1 MAQELGK
8 IEKPESEKFVKGR
21 RLFLVP
27 LIYSSKE
34 APEDYGEKYELY
46 WKQVAEHLL
55 NLESKIGL
63 IKTIYHEAVSID
75 GEEGLKLIERLNAK
89 SHHIVRQK
97 CENGAAIVATEDKEL
112 AEECVDWQRC
122 LLMGLISEKA
132 TKKVTESFMEATKK
146 RYDHISKQIDKT
158 LEKDAIAILFL
169 QEGHMV
175 QFPKNIDVFSVA
187 PPALDDIHRW
197 FRDNAAKQRQ
207 AEQTPE

>member
-1 MAQELGK
+1 MAQELGR
-8 IEKPESEKFVKGR
+8 IEKPESKKFAKGR
-21 RLFLVP
+21 KLFLVP
-27 LIYSSKE
+27 LIYSSNE
-34 APEDYGEKYELY
+34 APEDYVEKYELY

-63 IKTIYHEAVSID
+63 IKMVYHEAVSTD
-75 GEEGLKLIERLNAK
+75 GEEGLKLIERLNMK
-89 SHHIVRQK
+89 SHYIVKQK
-97 CENGAAIVATEDKEL
+97 CENGAMIVATEDKEL

-122 LLMGLISEKA
+122 LLMGLISDKA
-132 TKKVTESFMEATKK
+132 TKKVTDSFMEATKK
-146 RYDHISKQIDKT
+146 RYGHISKRIDET

-175 QFPKNIDVFSVA
+175 QFPKDVEVFSVA

-207 AEQTPE
+207 AEQAPE